1 MKCYNLNEQ
10 PLAFDRVLPWEGQVP
25 AFVREGERCY
35 LQIAAPEAESVSF
48 LIEEAEHPCR
58 KDERG
63 IWRTE
68 YKVRKGIHLVQLLI
82 DSTPV
87 ITPLLPITYGYSR
100 PYNYVAMEMEE
111 EDFYRIKDVPH
122 GSVRRE
128 YFCSAVTGEWESCM
142 VYTPYCYEK
151 ETEKTFP
158 VLYLQHGHGE
168 NEAGWTASGKV
179 NFILDNLIAEGKA
192 VPMAVVMSNGMVQTV
207 NEDGKR
213 IVDFRLF
220 EKQLLTDI
228 IPYVEKKF
236 RIGGKKELRAMA
248 GLSMGSL
255 QTSITGFK
263 HPEIFSS
270 LGVFSGFVTD
280 IIQGSALDQVKRGKS
295 KNEHMKILD
304 NAEQFSESFEI
315 FFRAMGD
322 EDPFWENFV
331 RDDQILKEKG
341 IRQIRKVYPGTHD
354 WNVWRMCIRDFAQ
367 MIFCDRDR

>member
-1 MKCYNLNEQ
+1 MGGYNLNEQ

-25 AFVREGERCY
+25 AFVRESGKAY
-35 LQIAAPEAESVSF
+35 LQIAAPEAKKVSF
-48 LIEEAEHPCR
+48 VIEETERPCE
-58 KDERG
+58 KDKNG
-63 IWRTE
+63 VWRTE
-68 YKVRKGIHLVQLLI
+68 YTVRKGIHLVQLLV
-82 DSTPV
+82 DGTPV

-100 PYNYVAMEMEE
+100 PYNYVAMEMEDG
-111 EDFYRIKDVPH
+111 DFYAIRDVPH

-128 YFCSAVTGEWESCM
+128 YFFSDVTGEWESCV
-142 VYTPYCYEK
+142 VYTPYAYEK
-151 ETEKTFP
+151 DPDRQFP

-179 NFILDNLIAEGKA
+179 NFILDNLIAEGRA
-192 VPMAVVMSNGMVQTV
+192 VPMAVVMSNGMVQTED
-207 NEDGKR
+207 EDGNR

-220 EKQLLTDI
+220 EKQLIQDI

-255 QTSITGFK
+255 QTSITGFN
-263 HPEIFSS
+263 HPEYFSA

-280 IIQGSALDQVKRGKS
+280 IIQGGILDQVKRGKS
-295 KNEHMKILD
+295 SNEHMKILD
-304 NAEQFSESFEI
+304 DAETFAETFQV

-322 EDPFWENFV
+322 EDPFWENFIH
-331 RDDQILKEKG
+331 DDRILEEKG
-341 IRQIRKVYPGTHD
+341 IRHTRKVYEGTHD

-367 MIFCDRDR
+367 MIFGT